1 MCGEG
6 EAPVSWGG
14 PGFAGGRGCGYLL
27 QTLPARQSGSAA
39 AFLQHWQECQNTL
52 LLTSDRFLK
61 IYYLDWGF
69 ANRAGSIWTLPTQTE
84 ALLPH
89 LMTDNPAFCSPKWVR
104 WQALKR
110 CLDTPAFCPARKMP
124 VAVLSNQLGC
134 YLCSV
139 HSSAASVPWEGSA
152 ASTQWRCKQ
161 DVCSEA
167 ASHWLILCVR
177 CFLNE
182 LRFLSSSACC
192 IEIKE
197 GLMQALFQSPL
208 PPCQTHT
215 LSTKSLNHALFPEL
229 QDGELHIGP
238 LWLHSAT
245 LFWTRCWRHLSFFYS
260 LPSPPPQI

>member
-1 MCGEG
+1 
-6 EAPVSWGG
+6 
-14 PGFAGGRGCGYLL
+14 
-27 QTLPARQSGSAA
+27 
-39 AFLQHWQECQNTL
+39 
-52 LLTSDRFLK
+52 
-61 IYYLDWGF
+61 
-69 ANRAGSIWTLPTQTE
+69 
-84 ALLPH
+84 
-89 LMTDNPAFCSPKWVR
+89 MTDNPAFCSPKWVR

-110 CLDTPAFCPARKMP
+110 CLDTPAFCPVRKMP
-124 VAVLSNQLGC
+124 VAVLNNQLGC